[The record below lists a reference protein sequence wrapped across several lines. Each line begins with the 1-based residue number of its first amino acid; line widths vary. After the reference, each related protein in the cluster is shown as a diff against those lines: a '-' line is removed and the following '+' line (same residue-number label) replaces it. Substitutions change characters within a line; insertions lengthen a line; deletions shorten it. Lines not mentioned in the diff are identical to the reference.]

1 MAIGARNA
9 KGKGKNA
16 SSLQARGLLYA
27 PSRARQ
33 VRAQTLLPITRRL
46 RTLSALPRTW
56 ARAQ

>member
-9 KGKGKNA
+9 KGKGKNT
-16 SSLQARGLLYA
+16 SSLSVRDLLYA
-27 PSRARQ
+27 PSRARRD
-33 VRAQTLLPITRRL
+33 RAQTLLPIPRRL